1 MIILLSPILVPV
13 MKATGVDPV
22 HFGIVFTLNM
32 MIATITPPVGICGLI
47 ASQIAGV
54 TVQRFSVE
62 VVPYVLAM
70 IVFLF
75 VILFVPPLTTW
86 LPHLIFR

>member
-1 MIILLSPILVPV
+1 
-13 MKATGVDPV
+13 V
-22 HFGIVFTLNM
+22 HFGVVFTLNM

-54 TVQRFSVE
+54 TVQKFSLE
-62 VVPYVLAM
+62 VIPYVLAL

-75 VILFVPPLTTW
+75 VILFVPPLVTF
-86 LPHLIFR
+86 LPNLVFG